1 MSLYL
6 LLLLGSISVPLILS
20 FDKKL
25 QFYRKW
31 NTLFPAIFMV
41 AAIYLA
47 FDVLLTHWGVWGFN
61 PRYHSAL
68 KFLGLPIEEWLFF
81 IIIPYASLFIHEAFI
96 LYYPKIRLSKRNT
109 GFLRLIIILVLLF
122 VLLRSTEKIY
132 TLYIFS
138 FTLMVMGLSFFDRS
152 ANLSHF
158 FITFLI
164 ILVPFLLVNAILTG
178 SFIDEEVV
186 WYNNDE
192 NLGIRIV
199 TIPIEDFAYAFSMLL
214 LNLQIIQ
221 FLKQRLWVQKINQH
235 A

>member
-6 LLLLGSISVPLILS
+6 ILLLGSVSIPLILS

-25 QFYRKW
+25 QFFRKW
-31 NTLFPAIFMV
+31 NIIFPSILVV
-41 AAIYLA
+41 AAIYIG
-47 FDVLLTHWGVWGFN
+47 FDVLMTRWGVWGFN
-61 PRYHSAL
+61 ERYHSS
-68 KFLGLPIEEWLFF
+68 FTILGLPLEEWLFF

-109 GFLRLIIILVLLF
+109 GTLRLVIILLLLF
-122 VLLRSTEKIY
+122 VLLRNTEKIY

-138 FTLMVMGLSFFDRS
+138 FTLLVMGLSYFDRS
-152 ANLSHF
+152 SSLSHF

-178 SFIDEEVV
+178 SFIEGEVV

-192 NLGIRIV
+192 NLGIRV
-199 TIPIEDFAYAFSMLL
+199 FTIPIEDFAYAFSMLL

-221 FLKQRLWVQKINQH
+221 FLKQRLWVQKINRH

>member
-6 LLLLGSISVPLILS
+6 ALLLASVAVPLILS

-31 NTLFPAIFMV
+31 NTLFPAIFIV
-41 AAIYLA
+41 AAIYIG
-47 FDVLLTHWGVWGFN
+47 FDVLMTHLGVWGFN
-61 PRYHSAL
+61 ERYHSSI
-68 KFLGLPIEEWLFF
+68 KILGLPLEEWLFF

-96 LYYPKIRLSKRNT
+96 LYFPKIRLSKKNT
-109 GFLRLIIILVLLF
+109 TYLTFLIIIILIM
-122 VLLRSTEKIY
+122 VLLRNTEKIY

-138 FTLMVMGLSFFDRS
+138 FTLMVLGLSFFDRS
-152 ANLSHF
+152 SNLSHF
-158 FITFLI
+158 YITFLI
-164 ILVPFLLVNAILTG
+164 ILIPFILVNAVLTG
-178 SFIDEEVV
+178 SFIESEVV

-192 NLGIRIV
+192 NLGIRIF

-214 LNLQIIQ
+214 LNLQIVQ
-221 FLKQRLWVQKINQH
+221 FLKHRKLIQKMN